1 MLLAFVAVTV
11 AAIIVFRSL
20 TAGLLAAMPVG
31 LSVLAGLCGHGVCGD
46 PAWGRHVDVC
56 SDRHRPLHRLCDPR
70 AGRDQGYW
78 PQQRARAPGAD
89 GGFIRET
96 GRALFFNF
104 IAVAV
109 GFGVL
114 MTSDVPPLIKF
125 GSLVAVAVSVA
136 FIASVTLLPA
146 LVTLLKPKA
155 LLAPEPKEAAHAS
168 RPQTV

>member
-1 MLLAFVAVTV
+1 
-11 AAIIVFRSL
+11 
-20 TAGLLAAMPVG
+20 VG
-31 LSVLAGLCGHGVCGD
+31 LSVLLVYAVMGFAGIPLGVGTSMFAAIAIGLSID
-46 PAWGRHVDVC
+46 FAIHALDRIRDIGR
-56 SDRHRPLHRLCDPR
+56 SEGLE
-70 AGRDQGYW
+70 
-78 PQQRARAPGAD
+78 PQALMALYP
-89 GGFIRET
+89 ET

-104 IAVAV
+104 IAVAG

-168 RPQTV
+168 RPQTA